1 VNHESVGTS
10 LESIPIDADNGTEM
24 VRREASASASVGRKV
39 KTYEEVSES
48 SASFVTR
55 TVAQTVL
62 VAAASAIYF
71 VLFAG
76 PGIGFGQTIYS
87 TILEIEQYALLL
99 AAGAV
104 VVLLLMHVCDFS
116 YWSGCGRVLKYV
128 LLSVV
133 AAAVAVAAMLASKS
147 YPGAPIA
154 LYVLGFPAFIWLLKI
169 SFFRSVHVSLFS
181 KSMGVALFIDA
192 LACAAVWLFWVFS
205 TGYLWND
212 VTKDQFNEFM
222 HCPTVINGTTVAATV
237 VTNMTV
243 LTTTAAA
250 TTTTLA
256 AEFSTASVNASTVEF
271 FAAPIVFDGEV
282 TACLAAWVLWS
293 APLFAA
299 SNAFVFGILSCILS
313 STLRRTDKAVP
324 KALKAFFV
332 MMTIAVVSLWTA
344 ASIAGAG
351 IGVNGAVNL
360 FVGVFIMVVSAVVI
374 GTVGWKRLTAQMMA
388 VPLVRQ
394 LTASLFTDWFKALF
408 MLSIGAF
415 LPFYFLVSMLN
426 QVLRRCLPF
435 GYTIESDRE
444 RGLKLT
450 AAASAQLR
458 AIKRWRWSSVL
469 VKMMWIAILYAMLQV
484 IVALATNLFMSW
496 LNDVLLELPLWATS
510 LVLVAVGVIMLLLP
524 PVPGVPIYI
533 TAGIVLGKQAEAQM
547 GFWGAMGFAVL
558 LSFLIKSMGGFIQQV
573 GFGRGMSNSLYVRRT
588 VGVNSVSIRAI
599 RRLLSQ
605 PGFSKGKVAILCGG
619 PDWPTFVLTGIL
631 KQGVLQMQLATFPIV
646 LLIAPL
652 VLAGGFLLKAK
663 DGGYWQSIGD
673 VTLTIAA
680 LLQVLSMLVALHFI
694 SKEVEENYEEL
705 AAEPNDPEVEEAERR
720 ELELVL
726 LKQARQS
733 WFAEDFPFY
742 MRVVLISGAVAA
754 WISIWQLVLDAESA
768 FADFAVT
775 DKISEKVNGD
785 IGNLIFPMGWFFL
798 GLQTWITIVLIWVG
812 RWTAHRIKNLPP
824 GFLVPAAMRK
834 QLDVNPA
841 AGGDLKAI
849 AAANDVEDGT
859 EPEAVK
865 PAAAGQ
871 VAKAAVAML
880 TPDDAA
886 DAEAQAYK
894 DRKRQKKEILAAN
907 SAFRAAMNEL

>member
-1 VNHESVGTS
+1 MNHES
-10 LESIPIDADNGTEM
+10 LDSIPIAALDDGADAARPEP
-24 VRREASASASVGRKV
+24 SATSFGSDSRKR

-48 SASFVTR
+48 SVSFAVR
-55 TVAQTVL
+55 TVAQTLL

-76 PGIGFGQTIYS
+76 PGIGFGQAIYS

-99 AAGAV
+99 AAGA
-104 VVLLLMHVCDFS
+104 LLLLLLLHVFDAS
-116 YWSGCGRVLKYV
+116 YWSGCGRVVKYA

-133 AAAVAVAAMLASKS
+133 AAAIAVAAMLASKS

-222 HCPTVINGTTVAATV
+222 HCPAVINGTRVAATV
-237 VTNMTV
+237 VTNTTA
-243 LTTTAAA
+243 LTTTTT

-256 AEFSTASVNASTVEF
+256 TEFSTASVNASTVEF

-324 KALKAFFV
+324 KALKGFFV
-332 MMTIAVVSLWTA
+332 MIAIAVVSLWTA

-408 MLSIGAF
+408 MLSIGVF
-415 LPFYFLVSMLN
+415 LPVYFLVSMLN
-426 QVLRRCLPF
+426 QALRRCLPF
-435 GYTIESDRE
+435 GYTIESERE

-469 VKMMWIAILYAMLQV
+469 VKMMWIAIIYAMLQV

-631 KQGVLQMQLATFPIV
+631 KQGVLQMQLATSPIV

-720 ELELVL
+720 ELEHTL

-733 WFAEDFPFY
+733 WFADDFPLY

-754 WISIWQLVLDAESA
+754 WISIWQLVLDAKSA

-775 DKISEKVNGD
+775 DKIAEKVNGD
-785 IGNLIFPMGWFFL
+785 VGNLIFPMGWFFL

-812 RWTAHRIKNLPP
+812 RWTAHRVKHLPP
-824 GFLVPAAMRK
+824 GFVVPAAMRK

-841 AGGDLKAI
+841 GGGDLKAI

-859 EPEAVK
+859 ELEVAK
-865 PAAAGQ
+865 PAAVGQ

-907 SAFRAAMNEL
+907 TAFRAAMNNVE